1 MAAGRW
7 AIRYTVAANY
17 GDEVDPARMRELN
30 QAAAEMKRVFDP
42 HVQRLEPQLEEDY
55 SEPSSEAAGT
65 TDGSGP
71 RESVW
76 RQRIRDGRAETLLLS
91 AINRGVGS
99 ILVAA
104 LCIVVPGRAQPSSAT
119 EWEDRPRP
127 TG

>member
-42 HVQRLEPQLEEDY
+42 HVQRLEPQLEEDS

-65 TDGSGP
+65 
-71 RESVW
+71 
-76 RQRIRDGRAETLLLS
+76 
-91 AINRGVGS
+91 N
-99 ILVAA
+99 
-104 LCIVVPGRAQPSSAT
+104 
-119 EWEDRPRP
+119 
-127 TG
+127 